1 MGKSTEWKPLTSA
14 WKACC
19 FSYCEVCDSHGLL
32 LCLSV
37 AVQGKN
43 SSARV
48 GLVTPACGRTGATA
62 AGTVLKWVVSLGAAC
77 VTSGK
82 VEGKVG
88 RENSSLFSLLLF
100 QLFCFV
106 LCSPFLQSFCG
117 FRGVL
122 QLYLRFDSEEP
133 TVSYI

>member
-43 SSARV
+43 SSAGV

-82 VEGKVG
+82 VEGKAG
-88 RENSSLFSLLLF
+88 RENSSLFSRLLF
-100 QLFCFV
+100 SAVSFCFV
-106 LCSPFLQSFCG
+106 LP
-117 FRGVL
+117 VL
-122 QLYLRFDSEEP
+122 AKLLRIQGRFAA
-133 TVSYI
+133 VLKV